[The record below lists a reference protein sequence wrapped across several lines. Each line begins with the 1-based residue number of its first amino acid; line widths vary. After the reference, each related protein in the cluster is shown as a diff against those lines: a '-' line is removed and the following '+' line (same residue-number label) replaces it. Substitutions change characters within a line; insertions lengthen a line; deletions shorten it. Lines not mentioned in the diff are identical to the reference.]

1 MKENIQ
7 EPTIT
12 GSYLDSDVTFVL
24 KDIGSQVN
32 EQSTAE
38 REEAIQKG
46 THYSE
51 MLPIEYVPSNKYMQL
66 YAQSLTKDATKVAL
80 LVGIVAEIALKIKGP
95 DLTIVSL
102 ARAGTPIGV
111 LMHRY
116 YKQRYQIH
124 VPHYSIS
131 IIRGKGIDQNALRYI
146 LQKRQDT
153 SLLFVDGWTGK
164 GAISNVLKDAISEY
178 NQTHQ
183 TNIGD
188 QLAVLADPGYCAEIS
203 ATFED
208 FLIPSA
214 CLNSTISGLVS
225 RTFHR
230 NDIIN
235 TNDFHGARFY
245 DQLKDSD
252 RSLEYID
259 AISQHF
265 KSNFQSIDKHIKG
278 LNTYVNEKP
287 SWEGLHSVQ
296 RISKLFNIEDIN
308 LIKPGIGETTRV
320 LLRRVPWKILVHPEK
335 YHLLGHVLQL
345 AKEKNIEVEEFSN
358 MSYSC
363 CGLIK
368 QVVK

>member
-1 MKENIQ
+1 MKDIM
-7 EPTIT
+7 EPTIK
-12 GSYLDSDVTFVL
+12 GSYLDTDVTFVL
-24 KDIGSQVN
+24 KDIGEQIA
-32 EQSTAE
+32 EQSTSE

-51 MLPIEYVPSNKYMQL
+51 MLPIEYVPSEVYMQL
-66 YAQSLTKDATKVAL
+66 YEQSLDKDANKVAR
-80 LVGIVAEIALKIKGP
+80 LVGITAEKALKVKGP
-95 DLTIVSL
+95 ELTIVSL

-116 YKQRYQIH
+116 FKQRYNIN

-131 IIRGKGIDQNALRYI
+131 IIRGKGIDKNALHYI
-146 LQKRQDT
+146 LQNRKDT

-164 GAISNVLKDAISEY
+164 GAISKVLKEAIGDY
-178 NQTHQ
+178 NQAHQ

-188 QLAVLADPGYCAEIS
+188 ELAVLADPGYCAELT

-214 CLNSTISGLVS
+214 CLNSTVSGLVS

-230 NDIIN
+230 NDIIKA
-235 TNDFHGARFY
+235 NDFHGARY
-245 DQLKDSD
+245 YEQLKDVD
-252 RSLEYID
+252 RSMAYID
-259 AISQHF
+259 AITQHF
-265 KSNFQSIDKHIKG
+265 ESNYQLINQHIES
-278 LNTYVNEKP
+278 LNTFVTEQP

-320 LLRRVPWKILVHPEK
+320 LLRRVPWKILIHPDK
-335 YHLLGHVLQL
+335 HHLLGHVLQL
-345 AKEKNIEVEEFSN
+345 AKEKNIEVQEFAN

>member
-1 MKENIQ
+1 MKEGIY
-7 EPTIT
+7 EPTIS
-12 GSYLDSDVTFVL
+12 GSYLDNDVTFVL
-24 KDIGSQVN
+24 KDIGDQVN
-32 EQSTAE
+32 EQSTTE
-38 REEAIQKG
+38 REQAIQKG

-51 MLPIEYVPSNKYMQL
+51 MLPIEYVPSDKYMQL
-66 YAQSLTKDATKVAL
+66 YAQSLENDAAKVAL
-80 LVGIVAEIALKIKGP
+80 LVGITAEKALKIKGR

-111 LMHRY
+111 LMYRY
-116 YKQRYQIH
+116 LKQRYQMD

-131 IIRGKGIDQNALRYI
+131 IIRGKGIDQNALHYI
-146 LQKRQDT
+146 LQKHEDT

-164 GAISNVLKDAISEY
+164 GAISNVLKDAIGDY
-178 NQTHQ
+178 NQAHQ

-188 QLAVLADPGYCAEIS
+188 ELAVLADPGYCAELS

-230 NDIIN
+230 NDIIKAH
-235 TNDFHGARFY
+235 DFHGARFY
-245 DQLKDSD
+245 DQLKDVD
-252 RSLEYID
+252 RSLEYIE

-265 KSNFQSIDKHIKG
+265 ESNYQSIDEH
-278 LNTYVNEKP
+278 LNNLSTFVTKEP

-296 RISKLFNIEDIN
+296 RISKLYHIEDIN

-320 LLRRVPWKILVHPEK
+320 LLRRVPWKILVHPDK
-335 YHLLGHVLQL
+335 YHLLGHILQL

-368 QVVK
+368 QIVK